1 MTPARRLCSCRR
13 APCLLRQRATA
24 RDAGLFLASVAL
36 VFLACDR
43 HGEDAARAAQV
54 YARWFVEP
62 TVARADSL
70 MRLAATGPGLQEV
83 AVNALRQSAGQPGS
97 GVATLRDVNAA
108 GYALGY
114 ATPKRFRPDTTYPLI
129 VYLHGGIGSATPD
142 KGSKAYEMLLPLADT
157 FELFLASP
165 TATREAAWWTPA
177 GMGRIL
183 QAVRYMTLH
192 FPVDRD
198 RVFLVG
204 VSDGA
209 TGCYAAA
216 GTAPGPFAGFVAV
229 SGFGGLLMQM
239 GFPLVPGNLMQR
251 PIYNVSG
258 GRDHLFPLEAT
269 NRFLDA
275 LQAEGVTVER
285 RVYPDQE
292 HGFDYRGQEFGAIA
306 ARLRIWTR
314 PQRRGISWR
323 IVPDYP
329 NVADNLVAW
338 ETVPDVAGVPA
349 VNAYWERGRLV
360 VRSIGVRAFTFRAD
374 SAEGRFVVV
383 ANGRAEER
391 AIDCTGDRPS
401 LLAAMQQQCYPAAV
415 PARLFSATI
424 SRK

>member
-1 MTPARRLCSCRR
+1 
-13 APCLLRQRATA
+13 LL
-24 RDAGLFLASVAL
+24 FC
-36 VFLACDR
+36 ACGR
-43 HGEDAARAAQV
+43 HGGDAALSAQI

-62 TVARADSL
+62 TAGRADSL
-70 MRLAATGPGLQEV
+70 MRCAANGPDLQQV
-83 AVNALRQSAGQPGS
+83 AERARRQSAGQPGT
-97 GVATLRDVNAA
+97 GVATLRDINAA

-129 VYLHGGIGSATPD
+129 VYLHGGIGSASPD
-142 KGSKAYEMLLPLADT
+142 KGSRAYEMLLPLADS

-177 GMGRIL
+177 GLGRIL

-192 FPVDRD
+192 FPVDRN
-198 RVFLVG
+198 RIFLAG

-216 GTAPGPFAGFVAV
+216 NTVPGPFAGFVAV
-229 SGFGGLLMQM
+229 SGFGGLLMQL
-239 GFPLVPGNLMQR
+239 GFTLVPGNLMQR

-275 LQAEGVTVER
+275 LQSEGVTVER
-285 RVYPDQE
+285 KVYPDQE

-306 ARLRIWTR
+306 ARLRTWTR

-338 ETVPDVAGVPA
+338 EAVRDVAGMPA
-349 VNAYWERGRLV
+349 VNAYWEKGRLI
-360 VRSIGVRAFTFRAD
+360 VRSLGVRAFTFLAD
-374 SAEGRFVVV
+374 SAERQLVVV
-383 ANGRAEER
+383 ANGRVEER
-391 AIDCTGDRPS
+391 AMDRTSDMPS
-401 LLAAMQQQCYPAAV
+401 LLAAMQQQCYPGALA
-415 PARLFSATI
+415 ARLFSAII
-424 SRK
+424 SQK